1 MRTCSVACCPARIS
15 STPLA
20 STSGALPSY
29 HPLVIT
35 PCLFLFRSPFFRRIA
50 LGARALFCE
59 PSFASPQVCAFD
71 LLSMLQG
78 RGRVKG
84 RKWLWRSSDL
94 ARSRTPALESRRN
107 LGGRDPMG
115 TRHSSSRY
123 AACATTKGVWRPPT
137 TTDPGGRA
145 RTDSFTRG
153 GADGMATS
161 FFSPCISPLPAL
173 CSDTVCKTTGC
184 NSCGGGGRLSRATT
198 CVAVQ
203 QIKLMTARL

>member
-59 PSFASPQVCAFD
+59 PSFASPQVCALD

-84 RKWLWRSSDL
+84 RKRLWRSSDL

-115 TRHSSSRY
+115 KRGTPRRAMRLVLRPKACGDPLPQRTPGGGPVPTRSPEEGL
-123 AACATTKGVWRPPT
+123 TGWRPPSS
-137 TTDPGGRA
+137 PPVSA
-145 RTDSFTRG
+145 RCLHSALILCVKQRGVTRVGEG
-153 GADGMATS
+153 GA
-161 FFSPCISPLPAL
+161 CRERRR
-173 CSDTVCKTTGC
+173 V
-184 NSCGGGGRLSRATT
+184 
-198 CVAVQ
+198 
-203 QIKLMTARL
+203 

>member
-35 PCLFLFRSPFFRRIA
+35 PRLFLFRSPFFRRIA
-50 LGARALFCE
+50 LGARALFCQPAGLRAR
-59 PSFASPQVCAFD
+59 PSVHAA
-71 LLSMLQG
+71 QG

-84 RKWLWRSSDL
+84 RKRLWRSSDL
-94 ARSRTPALESRRN
+94 ARSRTPALESRRL
-107 LGGRDPMG
+107 LGAISVGDIRWARGTPRRAMRLVLRPKACGDPLPQR
-115 TRHSSSRY
+115 T
-123 AACATTKGVWRPPT
+123 
-137 TTDPGGRA
+137 PGGGPVP
-145 RTDSFTRG
+145 TRSPG
-153 GADGMATS
+153 EGVDGMATS

-184 NSCGGGGRLSRATT
+184 NSCGGAGRLSRATT
-198 CVAVQ
+198 CVAVK

>member
-1 MRTCSVACCPARIS
+1 MRICSVACCPARIS

-59 PSFASPQVCAFD
+59 PSFASPQVCALD

-84 RKWLWRSSDL
+84 RKRLWRSSDL

-123 AACATTKGVWRPPT
+123 AACATTKGVWRPLPQRT
-137 TTDPGGRA
+137 PGGGPVPTRSPGEGLKGWRPPSSPPVSA
-145 RTDSFTRG
+145 RCLHSALILCVKQRGVTRVGEG
-153 GADGMATS
+153 GA
-161 FFSPCISPLPAL
+161 CRERRR
-173 CSDTVCKTTGC
+173 V
-184 NSCGGGGRLSRATT
+184 
-198 CVAVQ
+198 
-203 QIKLMTARL
+203 

>member
-50 LGARALFCE
+50 LGARALFCQPAGLRAR
-59 PSFASPQVCAFD
+59 PSVHAA
-71 LLSMLQG
+71 QG

-84 RKWLWRSSDL
+84 RKRLWRSSDL

-123 AACATTKGVWRPPT
+123 AACATTKGVCWRPPT

-153 GADGMATS
+153 GVDGMATS

-173 CSDTVCKTTGC
+173 CSNTVCKTTGC

-203 QIKLMTARL
+203 QIKLMAARL